1 MKLVKFIKNKIKN
14 ASEVGLV
21 GIESELKRISTDPG
35 EGYVDTM
42 VKVIIAIVIGG
53 LLLAFFT
60 GIFNDNVFP
69 TVTQKITEMFGG

>member
-1 MKLVKFIKNKIKN
+1 MKRIKFLKNKIKN
-14 ASEVGLV
+14 VSDVGLV
-21 GIESELKRISTDPG
+21 NIKSKLNRNCADPG

-60 GIFNDNVFP
+60 GIYNDNVFP

>member
-1 MKLVKFIKNKIKN
+1 MNKLIAIKNRFICW
-14 ASEVGLV
+14 
-21 GIESELKRISTDPG
+21 GINFLNPVKDNSLTSDPG

-60 GIFNDNVFP
+60 KIYNDNVFP
-69 TVTQKITEMFGG
+69 TVTTKITEMFGG

>member
-1 MKLVKFIKNKIKN
+1 MKKLVVIKNRVMCWGIGLLNPVKK
-14 ASEVGLV
+14 EVLPG
-21 GIESELKRISTDPG
+21 DAG

-60 GIFNDNVFP
+60 KIYNDNVFP
-69 TVTQKITEMFGG
+69 TVTTKITEMFGG